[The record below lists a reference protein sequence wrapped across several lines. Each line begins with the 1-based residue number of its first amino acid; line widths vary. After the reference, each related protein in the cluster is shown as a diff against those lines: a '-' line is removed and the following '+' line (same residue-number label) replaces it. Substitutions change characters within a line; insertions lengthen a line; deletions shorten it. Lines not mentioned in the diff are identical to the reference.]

1 MLRRK
6 EGRWAAGADAEVDAD
21 GDGKP
26 DQIAGYL
33 WDNEAPK
40 SRWATTAKSLLSGV
54 DLPGTNNSSP
64 SPQCRRASASS
75 STGPARD
82 RAADLKW
89 CEGAAQALAAKAARK
104 VAANGRG
111 VEVHEL
117 G

>member
-1 MLRRK
+1 MLRRRRGGGPTSPTPRSTPTATASPTRSPATCGTTK
-6 EGRWAAGADAEVDAD
+6 
-21 GDGKP
+21 
-26 DQIAGYL
+26 
-33 WDNEAPK
+33 PK

-64 SPQCRRASASS
+64 SPQCRRASASAAA
-75 STGPARD
+75 GPARD

-104 VAANGRG
+104 KVAANGR
-111 VEVHEL
+111 VEVHDL